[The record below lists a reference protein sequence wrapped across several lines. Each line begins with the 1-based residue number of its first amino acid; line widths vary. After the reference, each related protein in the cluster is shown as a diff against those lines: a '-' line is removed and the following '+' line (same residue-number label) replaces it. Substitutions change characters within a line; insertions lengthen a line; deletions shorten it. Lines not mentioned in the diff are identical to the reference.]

1 MPNSNAFRG
10 VKKSLILHF
19 KAPILFKYVEK
30 HL

>member
-1 MPNSNAFRG
+1 MHDFKAFRG

-19 KAPILFKYVEK
+19 KAPIPFKYVEK